1 MKKAVT
7 TESANVMVCLMQDK
21 KIEPM
26 TGGTYLFLAAEG
38 TNEISGQGLHV
49 QVDSGEDRESC
60 AMIQFLHLSSFDAA
74 YSDI

>member
-38 TNEISGQGLHV
+38 TNEISGKICTCRWILEKIENRV
-49 QVDSGEDRESC
+49 Q
-60 AMIQFLHLSSFDAA
+60 
-74 YSDI
+74 